1 MASGRILLPAL
12 VATVVA
18 GGIAYITLADGP
30 SAMAAPEAA
39 AAATADVKIAEV
51 DGSPITRG
59 DVEKLYATIKQR
71 AGAGAPPLDGIFWVL
86 ADQLVAAK
94 LVNNAAAA
102 EGLAATPDVQDAIK
116 QASEQIVQQ
125 AYVQKLLAGTDNDAL
140 LKPAYDKLVA
150 SLKDD
155 IEVRAS
161 HILVDS
167 EDKAKEIIGLLNK
180 GGDFAALAKK
190 ESNDPGSKDKGGDL
204 GFFPREAM
212 VPEFA
217 NAAFALEPGK
227 VTAAP
232 IKTQF
237 GWHVIKVDERRPRKA
252 PEFAEVKPQLL
263 QEVQQNKVNDAIAA
277 LKAKAKVE
285 RFAAPGVPE
294 IPPEAPAPKAN

>member
-1 MASGRILLPAL
+1 
-12 VATVVA
+12 
-18 GGIAYITLADGP
+18 
-30 SAMAAPEAA
+30 
-39 AAATADVKIAEV
+39 
-51 DGSPITRG
+51 
-59 DVEKLYATIKQR
+59 
-71 AGAGAPPLDGIFWVL
+71 
-86 ADQLVAAK
+86 
-94 LVNNAAAA
+94 
-102 EGLAATPDVQDAIK
+102 
-116 QASEQIVQQ
+116 
-125 AYVQKLLAGTDNDAL
+125 L

-150 SLKDD
+150 GLKDD
-155 IEVRAS
+155 VEVRAS

-190 ESNDPGSKDKGGDL
+190 GSNDPGSKDKGGDL

-237 GWHVIKVDERRPRKA
+237 GWHVIKVDERRARKA
-252 PEFAEVKPQLL
+252 PEFTEVKPQLL

-294 IPPEAPAPKAN
+294 IPPEVPAPKAN